1 MRIHLASY
9 QSIMLNRG
17 GPTYKLLHTK
27 KALKELGV
35 EVKLFDMWDFNL
47 KLTKDD
53 LVHIFLA
60 NISTYSLAVNLKLY
74 GAKYVVNPI
83 IFSNHPAWKIKLYQ
97 NLEKPLNK
105 LFIRSISD
113 YKITNLI
120 CNNAEKILPNTI
132 DEGNLLVTG
141 MNVKR
146 EKIQVIHNGVEERF
160 AEADA
165 SLFQKK
171 YGLKD
176 YILYVGHL
184 GAERKNSKNM
194 IKALQQIDHPAVII
208 ADILHNEEGEWCRK
222 EIEKSKNITLIEW
235 LNHDDPLFASAYA
248 ACHTFILPTKY
259 ETPGRAALEAGLT
272 GANIVIT
279 PHGGTKEYFADY
291 AEYPDPNSV
300 ISIQKAIEF
309 ALNKKKTS
317 KLSDHIM
324 KNFIWSVI
332 AKETLQMYQNV
343 FSTP

>member
-27 KALKELGV
+27 KALEEIGV
-35 EVKLFDMWDFNL
+35 DVKLFDMWDFNL

-60 NISTYSLAVNLKLY
+60 NISTYSLAANLKLY

-105 LFIRSISD
+105 LFVRSISD

-120 CNNAEKILPNTI
+120 CNNAEKVLPNTI
-132 DEGNLLVTG
+132 DEGNLLVNG
-141 MNVKR
+141 MNVDK
-146 EKIQVIHNGVEERF
+146 EKMQVIHNGVEKRF

-176 YILYVGHL
+176 FILYVGHL
-184 GAERKNSKNM
+184 GPDRKNGKNI
-194 IKALQQIDHPAVII
+194 IKSLRQIDHPAVII
-208 ADILHNEEGEWCRK
+208 ADILHNEEGAWCRK
-222 EIEKSKNITLIEW
+222 EIEKNNNIKLIEW
-235 LNHDDPLFASAYA
+235 MNHDDPLFASAYA

-259 ETPGRAALEAGLT
+259 ETPGRAALEAGLS

-279 PHGGTKEYFADY
+279 PKGGTKEYFDDMAF
-291 AEYPDPNSV
+291 YPDPGSV
-300 ISIQKAIEF
+300 DSIIKSISD
-309 ALNKKKTS
+309 ALNTTKNS
-317 KLSDHIM
+317 NLRNHIM
-324 KNFIWSVI
+324 KRFLWSII
-332 AKETLQMYQNV
+332 AEKTIQMYQSV
-343 FSTP
+343 LSK

>member
-27 KALKELGV
+27 KALEEIGID
-35 EVKLFDMWDFNL
+35 VKLYDMWDFNL

-60 NISTYSLAVNLKLY
+60 NISTYSFASNLKLY

-83 IFSNHPAWKIKLYQ
+83 IFSNHPAWKIKLYR

-113 YKITNLI
+113 YKIINLV
-120 CNNAEKILPNTI
+120 CNNAERVLPNTI
-132 DEGNLLVTG
+132 DEGNLLVEG
-141 MNVKR
+141 MNVNRDKM
-146 EKIQVIHNGVEERF
+146 QVIHNGVEKRF

-171 YGLKD
+171 YDLKD
-176 YILYVGHL
+176 FILYVGHL
-184 GAERKNSKNM
+184 GPDRKNSKNI

-208 ADILHNEEGEWCRK
+208 ADILNNEEGKWCRK
-222 EIEKSKNITLIEW
+222 EIEESKNIKLIEW

-259 ETPGRAALEAGLT
+259 ETPGRAALEAGLA

-279 PHGGTKEYFADY
+279 PNGGTKEYFAQH
-291 AEYPDPNSV
+291 AEYPNPNSV
-300 ISIQKAIEF
+300 ESIITAIKIS
-309 ALNKKKTS
+309 LDKKKTDEL
-317 KLSDHIM
+317 KKQIL
-324 KNFIWSVI
+324 KNFIWEVV
-332 AKETLQMYQNV
+332 AQKTADMYKQIIK
-343 FSTP
+343 

>member
-27 KALKELGV
+27 KALEELGV
-35 EVKLFDMWDFNL
+35 DVKFFDMWDFNL

-60 NISTYSLAVNLKLY
+60 NISTYSLASNLKLY

-97 NLEKPLNK
+97 NLEKPLNR
-105 LFIRSISD
+105 LFIRSMSD

-120 CNNAEKILPNTI
+120 CNNAEKVLPNTI
-132 DEGNLLVTG
+132 DEGNLLVAG
-141 MNVKR
+141 MNVDK
-146 EKIQVIHNGVEERF
+146 EKMQVIHNGVEKRF

-176 YILYVGHL
+176 FILYVGHL
-184 GAERKNSKNM
+184 GPTRKNGKNI
-194 IKALQQIDHPAVII
+194 IKALRQIDHPAVII
-208 ADILHNEEGEWCRK
+208 ADILHNKEGEWCRK
-222 EIEKSKNITLIEW
+222 EIEKSKNIKFIEW
-235 LNHDDPLFASAYA
+235 INHDDPLFASAYA

-259 ETPGRAALEAGLT
+259 ETPGRAALEAGLA

-279 PHGGTKEYFADY
+279 PNGGTKEYFGDMAF
-291 AEYPDPNSV
+291 YPDIGSV
-300 ISIQKAIEF
+300 ESIQQTTSE
-309 ALNKKKTS
+309 ALNTTKDNN
-317 KLSDHIM
+317 LRDHIL
-324 KNFIWSVI
+324 KRFIWSII
-332 AKETLQMYQNV
+332 AKETVQMYQSV
-343 FSTP
+343 LSK

>member
-27 KALKELGV
+27 KALEELGV
-35 EVKLFDMWDFNL
+35 DVKLFDMWDFNL
-47 KLTKDD
+47 KLTEDD

-60 NISTYSLAVNLKLY
+60 NISTYSLAANLKLY

-120 CNNAEKILPNTI
+120 CNNAEKVLPNTI
-132 DEGNLLVTG
+132 EEGNLLVAS
-141 MNVKR
+141 MNVDK
-146 EKIQVIHNGVEERF
+146 EKMQVIHNGVEKRF

-176 YILYVGHL
+176 FVLYVGHL
-184 GAERKNSKNM
+184 GPDRKNGKNI

-208 ADILHNEEGEWCRK
+208 ADILHNKEGEWCRK
-222 EIEKSKNITLIEW
+222 EIEKSNNIKLIEW
-235 LNHDDPLFASAYA
+235 IDHDDPLFASAYA

-259 ETPGRAALEAGLT
+259 ETPGRAALEAGLA

-279 PHGGTKEYFADY
+279 PNGGTKEYFAKQ
-291 AEYPDPNSV
+291 AEYPNPNSV
-300 ISIQKAIEF
+300 ESIISALKTS
-309 ALNKKKTS
+309 LNKKKSNELKERILKNYIWEVIAQETTDMY
-317 KLSDHIM
+317 KQIM
-324 KNFIWSVI
+324 K
-332 AKETLQMYQNV
+332 
-343 FSTP
+343 

>member
-17 GPTYKLLHTK
+17 GPTYKLIHTK
-27 KALKELGV
+27 KALEEMGV
-35 EVKLFDMWDFNL
+35 DVKLFDMWDFNL
-47 KLTKDD
+47 KLTKED

-60 NISTYSLAVNLKLY
+60 NISTYSLATNLKLY

-83 IFSNHPAWKIKLYQ
+83 IFSNHPIWKIKLYQ
-97 NLEKPLNK
+97 NLEKPVNK

-113 YKITNLI
+113 YKIINSI
-120 CNNAEKILPNTI
+120 CNNAEKVLPNTI
-132 DEGNLLVTG
+132 DESNLLAEG
-141 MNVKR
+141 MNVNR
-146 EKIQVIHNGVEERF
+146 EKMQVIHNGVEKRF

-176 YILYVGHL
+176 FILYVGHL
-184 GAERKNSKNM
+184 GPERKNGKNI

-208 ADILHNEEGEWCRK
+208 ADILHNKEGEWCRT

-259 ETPGRAALEAGLT
+259 ETPGRAALEAGLA

-279 PHGGTKEYFADY
+279 PNGGTKEYFTDY
-291 AEYPDPNSV
+291 AEYPNSNSV
-300 ISIQKAIEF
+300 NSIINSIQIS
-309 ALNKKKTS
+309 LNKKKTGEL
-317 KLSDHIM
+317 KERIL
-324 KNFIWSVI
+324 KNYIWSVI
-332 AKETLQMYQNV
+332 AIKTLDVYKEIIT
-343 FSTP
+343 

>member
-27 KALKELGV
+27 KALEELGV
-35 EVKLFDMWDFNL
+35 DVKLFDMWDFNL

-60 NISTYSLAVNLKLY
+60 NISTYSLATNLKIY

-113 YKITNLI
+113 YKITNRI
-120 CNNAEKILPNTI
+120 CNDAERVLPNTI
-132 DEGNLLVTG
+132 DEGNLLKEG
-141 MNVKR
+141 MNVNK
-146 EKIQVIHNGVEERF
+146 EKIQVIHNGVEKRF

-171 YGLKD
+171 FGLKD
-176 YILYVGHL
+176 YILHVGHL
-184 GAERKNSKNM
+184 GAERKNSKNI
-194 IKALQQIDHPAVII
+194 IKALQKIDHPAVII

-222 EIEKSKNITLIEW
+222 EIEKSNNIKLIEW
-235 LNHDDPLFASAYA
+235 MNHDDPLFASAYA

-259 ETPGRAALEAGLT
+259 ETPGRAALEAGLA

-279 PHGGTKEYFADY
+279 PNGGTKEYFGDMAL
-291 AEYPDPNSV
+291 YPNPISV
-300 ISIQKAIEF
+300 NSIQRSISD
-309 ALNKKKTS
+309 ALNTTKNSNLK
-317 KLSDHIM
+317 DHIM
-324 KNFIWSVI
+324 KKFIWSII
-332 AKETLQMYQNV
+332 AEETMEMYKSV
-343 FSTP
+343 LKR

>member
-1 MRIHLASY
+1 MRIYLASY

-27 KALKELGV
+27 KALEEMGV
-35 EVKLFDMWDFNL
+35 DVKLFDMWDFNL

-60 NISTYSLAVNLKLY
+60 NISTYSLASNLKLY

-97 NLEKPLNK
+97 NLEKPLKK

-113 YKITNLI
+113 YKITNII
-120 CNNAEKILPNTI
+120 CNNAEKVLPNTT
-132 DEGNLLVTG
+132 DEGNLLVSG
-141 MNVKR
+141 MNVNKD
-146 EKIQVIHNGVEERF
+146 KIQVIHNGVEKRF
-160 AEADA
+160 ADADA

-176 YILYVGHL
+176 FILYAGHL
-184 GAERKNSKNM
+184 GPDRKNGKNI
-194 IKALQQIDHPAVII
+194 IKALQQIDHPSVII

-222 EIEKSKNITLIEW
+222 EIEKSKNIKLIEW
-235 LNHDDPLFASAYA
+235 MNHDDPLFASAYA

-259 ETPGRAALEAGLT
+259 ETPGRAALEAGLA

-279 PHGGTKEYFADY
+279 PRGGTKEYFDDM
-291 AEYPDPNSV
+291 AEYPNPNSIDS
-300 ISIQKAIEF
+300 ISKAIELS
-309 ALNKKKTS
+309 LNKKKND
-317 KLSDHIM
+317 KLKERILE
-324 KNFIWSVI
+324 NYIWEVI
-332 AKETLQMYQNV
+332 AQQTADMYKQIIK
-343 FSTP
+343 

>member
-27 KALKELGV
+27 KALEEIGV
-35 EVKLFDMWDFNL
+35 DVKLFDMWDFNL

-60 NISTYSLAVNLKLY
+60 NISTYSLASNLKLY

-83 IFSNHPAWKIKLYQ
+83 IFSNHSAWKIKLYQ

-120 CNNAEKILPNTI
+120 CNNAEIVLPNTI
-132 DEGNLLVTG
+132 NEGNLLVEG

-146 EKIQVIHNGVEERF
+146 EKVQVIHNGVEKRF
-160 AEADA
+160 SEADA
-165 SLFQKK
+165 NLFQKK

-176 YILYVGHL
+176 FILYVGHL
-184 GAERKNSKNM
+184 GPDRKNGKNI
-194 IKALQQIDHPAVII
+194 IKALQQIDHQAVII

-222 EIEKSKNITLIEW
+222 EIEKSKNIKLIEW

-248 ACHTFILPTKY
+248 ACNTFILPTKY
-259 ETPGRAALEAGLT
+259 ETPGRAALEAGLA

-279 PHGGTKEYFADY
+279 PNGGTKEYFEKY
-291 AEYPDPNSV
+291 AEYPNPNSV
-300 ISIQKAIEF
+300 ESITKAIKIS
-309 ALNKKKTS
+309 LNKKKTNEL
-317 KLSDHIM
+317 KDRILE
-324 KNFIWSVI
+324 NYIWSII
-332 AKETLQMYQNV
+332 AKNTLDVYKEII
-343 FSTP
+343 T

>member
-27 KALKELGV
+27 KALEEIGV
-35 EVKLFDMWDFNL
+35 DVKLFDMWDFNV

-60 NISTYSLAVNLKLY
+60 NISTYSLATNLKLY

-113 YKITNLI
+113 YNITKRI
-120 CNNAEKILPNTI
+120 CNNAERVLPNTI
-132 DEGNLLVTG
+132 DESNLLVNG
-141 MNVKR
+141 MNVNKD
-146 EKIQVIHNGVEERF
+146 KMQVIHNGVEKRF

-171 YGLKD
+171 YGFKD
-176 YILYVGHL
+176 FILYVGHL
-184 GAERKNSKNM
+184 GPDRKNGKKI

-208 ADILHNEEGEWCRK
+208 ADILQNKEGEWCRK
-222 EIEKSKNITLIEW
+222 EIEKSKNIKLIEW

-248 ACHTFILPTKY
+248 ACNTFILPTKY
-259 ETPGRAALEAGLT
+259 ETPGRAALEAGLA

-279 PHGGTKEYFADY
+279 PNGGTEEYFVKY
-291 AEYPDPNSV
+291 AEYPNPDSV
-300 ISIQKAIEF
+300 ESITNAIEVS
-309 ALNKKKTS
+309 LNKKRNDELKERILAS
-317 KLSDHIM
+317 Y
-324 KNFIWSVI
+324 IWSII
-332 AKETLQMYQNV
+332 AIKTLDVYQEII
-343 FSTP
+343 T

>member
-27 KALKELGV
+27 KALEELGV
-35 EVKLFDMWDFNL
+35 DVKLFDMWDFNL
-47 KLTKDD
+47 KLSKDD

-60 NISTYSLAVNLKLY
+60 NISTYSLATNLKLY
-74 GAKYVVNPI
+74 NAKYVVNPI

-97 NLEKPLNK
+97 KLEKPINK
-105 LFIRSISD
+105 LFIRSMSD

-132 DEGNLLVTG
+132 DEGDLLVKG
-141 MNVKR
+141 MNVNR
-146 EKIQVIHNGVEERF
+146 DNMQVIHNGVEARF
-160 AEADA
+160 ADA
-165 SLFQKK
+165 SASLFPKK

-176 YILYVGHL
+176 FILYVGHL
-184 GAERKNSKNM
+184 GPDRKNGRNI

-208 ADILHNEEGEWCRK
+208 ADILHNAEGEWCRK
-222 EIEKSKNITLIEW
+222 EIDRSKNITLIEW

-248 ACHTFILPTKY
+248 ACHTFILPTKF

-279 PHGGTKEYFADY
+279 PHGGTKEYFGEF
-291 AEYPDPNSV
+291 AEYPNPNSV
-300 ISIQKAIEF
+300 TSIQNAIEL
-309 ALNKKKTS
+309 ALNKKKTLD
-317 KLSDHIM
+317 LSNHIK
-324 KNFIWSVI
+324 KNFIWPVI
-332 AKETLQMYQNV
+332 AKETLKMYKNV
-343 FSTP
+343 LKK

>member
-27 KALKELGV
+27 RALEELGV
-35 EVKLFDMWDFNL
+35 DIRLFDMWDFNL

-60 NISTYSLAVNLKLY
+60 NISTYSLATNLKLY
-74 GAKYVVNPI
+74 NAKYVVNPI

-97 NLEKPLNK
+97 KLEKPFNK

-132 DEGNLLVTG
+132 DEGNLLVNG
-141 MNVKR
+141 MNVNRDKM
-146 EKIQVIHNGVEERF
+146 QVIHNGVEKRF
-160 AEADA
+160 ADANA

-176 YILYVGHL
+176 FILYVGHL
-184 GAERKNSKNM
+184 GPDRKNGKNI
-194 IKALQQIDHPAVII
+194 IKALQKIDHPAVII
-208 ADILHNEEGEWCRK
+208 ADILHNAEGAWCRK
-222 EIEKSKNITLIEW
+222 EIEKSENITLIEW
-235 LNHDDPLFASAYA
+235 MNHDDPLFASAYA
-248 ACHTFILPTKY
+248 ACHTFILPTKF
-259 ETPGRAALEAGLT
+259 ETPGRAALEAGLA

-279 PHGGTKEYFADY
+279 PHGGTKEYFGEF
-291 AEYPDPNSV
+291 AEYPDPTSV
-300 ISIQKAIEF
+300 SSIQKAIE
-309 ALNKKKTS
+309 LSLSKKKTS
-317 KLSDHIM
+317 ELSEHIY
-324 KNFIWSVI
+324 KKFIWSVI
-332 AKETLQMYQNV
+332 AKETLKMYEYV
-343 FSTP
+343 LK